1 MWVSFLNFERSPGV
15 PRLNFE
21 GMCIPLRGNAVCI
34 LFISSERM
42 GIFKLNFATLIQVLI
57 ETF

>member
-21 GMCIPLRGNAVCI
+21 GMCIPLRGYAVCI
-34 LFISSERM
+34 LFISSERI
-42 GIFKLNFATLIQVLI
+42 GIF
-57 ETF
+57 